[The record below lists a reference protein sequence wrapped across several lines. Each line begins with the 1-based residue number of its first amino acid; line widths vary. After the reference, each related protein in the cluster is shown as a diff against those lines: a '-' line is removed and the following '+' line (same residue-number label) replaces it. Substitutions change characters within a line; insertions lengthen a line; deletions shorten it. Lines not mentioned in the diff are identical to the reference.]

1 MLLKLSGKRQY
12 EYYQKFLILYVFCM
26 IKKKKNK
33 KIKFIV
39 FFSMKFNILGKGV
52 KVFKKTLN
60 RKKRL

>member
-1 MLLKLSGKRQY
+1 
-12 EYYQKFLILYVFCM
+12 M